1 MEREIVIP
9 RLGWSMEEGI
19 FQGWLKRPGDYIKP
33 GEPLFSLE
41 GEKAIQE
48 IEAVD
53 EGRLRVPDNGPGVG
67 SIVQVGAVI
76 GYLESDIAQP
86 IVQPGPPES
95 DQSNTSTTS
104 SAVAIE
110 KHKEPSAVHDVLV
123 DQALQSTFT
132 GRAVDRVV
140 ATPRARRA
148 ANDLGVELQGISG
161 SGAGGRIRE
170 RDVTQHAQASS
181 DPIAEAALPPIAS
194 RRKLIAKRL
203 MASHLQTVPVTLT
216 TKADATN
223 LVSLREQFRA
233 IDSHT
238 ALPSYQDIVIKLVA
252 TVLGKHMKL
261 ATRRDREAQIV
272 PNTQEIHIGLAVDSI
287 DGLVV
292 PVVREVP
299 KLSIME
305 LAAETRRLIES
316 AKSGRLIASQ
326 MQGGCFTIT
335 NLGAYGIDSFTPVI
349 NLPET
354 AILGLG
360 AIRAEPMLRDDGSLL
375 VRKMITLSLTFDHC
389 VVDGAP
395 AAAFLQDIVKAL
407 SNPSAFLLCEVPK

>member
-19 FQGWLKRPGDYIKP
+19 FQGWLKQPGDYIKP

-53 EGRLRVPDNGPGVG
+53 EGRLRVVDNGPGVG
-67 SIVQVGAVI
+67 SVVQVGTVI
-76 GYLESDIAQP
+76 GYLVSDTMQS
-86 IVQPGPPES
+86 VVPPKPSVTDEH
-95 DQSNTSTTS
+95 NTTNSSGVPTS
-104 SAVAIE
+104 SALVNTS
-110 KHKEPSAVHDVLV
+110 KDHDVLV

-132 GRAVDRVV
+132 SRASDRVV
-140 ATPRARRA
+140 ATPRARRTA
-148 ANDLGVELQGISG
+148 SNLGVELQGVTG

-170 RDVTQHAQASS
+170 RDVTQRAQISI
-181 DPIAEAALPPIAS
+181 DPCAEGVLPPSTS
-194 RRKLIAKRL
+194 RRRLIAKRL
-203 MASHLQTVPVTLT
+203 IASHLQTVPVTLT

-233 IDSHT
+233 IDSNT
-238 ALPSYQDIVIKLVA
+238 ALPSYQDIVIKLVG
-252 TVLGKHMKL
+252 TVLGKHMRM

-272 PNTQEIHIGLAVDSI
+272 PNTQDIHIGLAVDAT

-299 KLSIME
+299 KLGILE
-305 LAAETRRLIES
+305 LAAETRRLIDL

-326 MQGGCFTIT
+326 MQGGCFTIS

-360 AIRAEPMLRDDGSLL
+360 AIRAEPMLRDDGSLS
-375 VRKMITLSLTFDHC
+375 VRRMITLSLTFDHC

-407 SNPSAFLLCEVPK
+407 SNPSAFLLCQIPK